1 MVQNI
6 VIWILCHISHP
17 YSWIFFWIRNNE
29 KKMNANKCQDNI
41 KYVDLGVSVAIDLTK
56 ANKYVIQHKLITANI
71 KSELNIKKVNL
82 LR

>member
-1 MVQNI
+1 
-6 VIWILCHISHP
+6 
-17 YSWIFFWIRNNE
+17 
-29 KKMNANKCQDNI
+29 MNANKCQDNI

-71 KSELNIKKVNL
+71 KSELKKSEIKKVNL